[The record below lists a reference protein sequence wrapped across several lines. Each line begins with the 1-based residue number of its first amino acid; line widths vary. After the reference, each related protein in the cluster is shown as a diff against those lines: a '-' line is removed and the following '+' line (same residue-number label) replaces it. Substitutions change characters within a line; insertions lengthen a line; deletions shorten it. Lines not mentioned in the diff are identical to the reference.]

1 MCTWRLVGGE
11 GRTNG
16 EGKTQ
21 YGVIDLAR
29 GAQNFATLANAST
42 MRYNDVHYCLAGVVA
57 RHDDRGERDGHFFES
72 GKCGL

>member
-1 MCTWRLVGGE
+1 M
-11 GRTNG
+11 NG
-16 EGKTQ
+16 EGKTR

-57 RHDDRGERDGHFFES
+57 RHDDRGERDGHF
-72 GKCGL
+72 